1 MATPDTAQIEEPSE
15 KVVPIADAEVEALG
29 PQGGVIKRPFVLG
42 KTRGA
47 GGGNMPLMLIVLGA
61 VIVFGIGMLVLLSTK
76 GTATPSLGRVAG
88 PTAPGDLI
96 PSDKVKPSPD
106 EAKKGGTVE
115 AADIEKTKAPK
126 VAQAQAATAQSAQ
139 TGGKRLSQV
148 AKFEEPDTTPNGSPK
163 WSPPPYNG
171 GQNEQQSLKKEEE
184 ALTQPS
190 LVFNTHAQ
198 SNGGLRSESRTS
210 PQSANNLG
218 LAPGYHVAARLE
230 SMASTAVHAPVTA
243 VIEYNYER
251 DGAVLIPAGS
261 RVVGKITQADP
272 SGFVNITFSSIEF
285 PEGEPAQIDA
295 VAADMS
301 LQAIKGKVT
310 GKQSGKSMLMRSLSG
325 LGETAAMIVGAPSA
339 NSAFSEDDLLRM
351 RVADNIGNAGDQ
363 QIMQMM
369 TMQHIVV
376 SVSAGTEI
384 YVIFEKAQQAD
395 PASSEKTIHITSP
408 GNAAIDSSAPTQ
420 P

>member
-1 MATPDTAQIEEPSE
+1 
-15 KVVPIADAEVEALG
+15 
-29 PQGGVIKRPFVLG
+29 
-42 KTRGA
+42 
-47 GGGNMPLMLIVLGA
+47 
-61 VIVFGIGMLVLLSTK
+61 
-76 GTATPSLGRVAG
+76 
-88 PTAPGDLI
+88 
-96 PSDKVKPSPD
+96 
-106 EAKKGGTVE
+106 
-115 AADIEKTKAPK
+115 
-126 VAQAQAATAQSAQ
+126 
-139 TGGKRLSQV
+139 
-148 AKFEEPDTTPNGSPK
+148 
-163 WSPPPYNG
+163 
-171 GQNEQQSLKKEEE
+171 
-184 ALTQPS
+184 
-190 LVFNTHAQ
+190 
-198 SNGGLRSESRTS
+198 
-210 PQSANNLG
+210 
-218 LAPGYHVAARLE
+218 
-230 SMASTAVHAPVTA
+230 MASTAVHAPVTA

-310 GKQSGKSMLMRSLSG
+310 GKQAGKSMLMRSLSG

-384 YVIFEKAQQAD
+384 YVIFEKAQRAD
-395 PASSEKTIHITSP
+395 TASSEKRIHIASP
-408 GNAAIDSSAPTQ
+408 GNTAIDSSAPTQ